1 MTTPP
6 PLDLA
11 ALRKTAEAVPGDTW
25 YALGSGTAGGDHWY
39 VCDEGEAIATI
50 ASQDGINEEEREPL
64 ARHIAA
70 FDPPT
75 VIALMDQVV
84 TAEAAVARVRELH
97 KPVPVYT
104 TEAGDC
110 EHEGACEAVE
120 LSDGA
125 FCPSHTDGMTCNA
138 CAQTGEHMDGLPAY
152 PCPTIQAL
160 DGGAS

>member
-75 VIALMDQVV
+75 VLALLDRAV
-84 TAEAAVARVRELH
+84 TAEATITRVRELH
-97 KPVPVYT
+97 KPIT
-104 TEAGDC
+104 RSKFGADGTEQVCAECVEAWSGD
-110 EHEGACEAVE
+110 H
-120 LSDGA
+120 D
-125 FCPSHTDGMTCNA
+125 NA
-138 CAQTGEHMDGLPAY
+138 PW
-152 PCPTIQAL
+152 PCSTIAAL